1 MKGFFNMNVKQ
12 IFPPA
17 SDRAAWAEIWKKPY
31 TQQFK
36 DFLLAKAETI
46 LSSPVPDT
54 TATLFMEYVRNGNR
68 TRFQEPYYARRSNM
82 SILAVAECFEYWA
95 DLLTK

>member
-1 MKGFFNMNVKQ
+1 MNVKQ

-36 DFLLAKAETI
+36 DFLMAKAETI

-68 TRFQEPYYARRSNM
+68 TRAAEILGISRRTLHRRLNEYAASGDPIDEN
-82 SILAVAECFEYWA
+82 
-95 DLLTK
+95 